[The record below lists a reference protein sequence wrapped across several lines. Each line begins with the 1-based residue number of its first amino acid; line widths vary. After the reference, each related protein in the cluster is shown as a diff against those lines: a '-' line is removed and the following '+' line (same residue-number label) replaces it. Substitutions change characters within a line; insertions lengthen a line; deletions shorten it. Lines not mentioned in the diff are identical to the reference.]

1 MIFFTNYLIVAMIL
15 KFKLKINLEIR
26 QFLNDVPLQFDQ
38 KIAQG
43 LQKHFNKPFPF
54 PNTVTAELRATI
66 YVLIPL

>member
-1 MIFFTNYLIVAMIL
+1 MIL

-26 QFLNDVPLQFDQ
+26 QILNDVPLQFDQ

-43 LQKHFNKPFPF
+43 LQKQFNKPFPF

-66 YVLIPL
+66 